1 MESTLDVRHHFA
13 DLGEVLLHYVTAGQ
27 GPPVVLLHGWPQTW
41 WEWRHVIPA
50 LAATYS
56 VIAPDLRGLGDSS
69 RPLGGY
75 DKRTIA
81 NDVWMLVA
89 ERLGHRSFFLVG
101 HDWGGPTAFALA
113 AAHPQAVRRL
123 VILDVVIPGSGG
135 DFSEGGQR
143 WHHQFHMT
151 PDLPEALT
159 QGRERTYLSWFYRTF
174 AYRPDAI
181 TAADLDEYVRTY
193 SQPGAMRAGFA
204 YYRALLQDVADNR
217 AVLARD
223 KLAMP
228 VLALGGAVSYPHGRG
243 RGSAPEQSLRQVAL
257 DVRGA
262 VVPDCGHFIP
272 EEAPDVLVQHLLDFF
287 AAETD
292 RR

>member
-1 MESTLDVRHHFA
+1 MGSTLDVRHHFA
-13 DLGEVLLHYVTAGQ
+13 DLGEVLMHYVTAGQ

-50 LAATYS
+50 LAEKYS
-56 VIAPDLRGLGDSS
+56 VIAPDMRGLGDSS

-81 NDVWMLVA
+81 NDIWSLVA

-143 WHHQFHMT
+143 WHHPFHMT

-159 QGRERTYLSWFYRTF
+159 EGRERLYLSWFYRTF

-181 TAADLDEYVRTY
+181 TDADLDEYVRTY

-204 YYRALLQDVADNR
+204 YYRALLQDAADNK
-217 AVLARD
+217 AMLAQD

-228 VLALGGAVSYPHGRG
+228 VLAIGGAVSYPHGRG

-262 VVPDCGHFIP
+262 VIPECGHFIP
-272 EEAPDVLVQHLLDFF
+272 EEAPDVLNKYLLDFF
-287 AAETD
+287 AAEKD
-292 RR
+292 RP